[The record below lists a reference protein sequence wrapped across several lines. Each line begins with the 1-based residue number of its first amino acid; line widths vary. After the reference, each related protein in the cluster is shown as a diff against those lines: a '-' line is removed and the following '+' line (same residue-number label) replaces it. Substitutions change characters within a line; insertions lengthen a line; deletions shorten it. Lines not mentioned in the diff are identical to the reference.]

1 MERRLAAIL
10 VADVFGYS
18 RLMGDDEV
26 GTLERLR
33 ALHDDLVQPSILEH
47 KGRIVKL
54 MGDGLLAEFPSV
66 IEAVLCAAH
75 FQEEMVVRE
84 SDVADEERIKLRV
97 GINLG
102 DIMVEG
108 KDIYGDGV
116 NIAARL
122 EKLAEPGGILIS
134 GTAFDAVDGKV
145 EMAFEDMGTQEVRN
159 IKKPLRVYRA
169 VLGGPSAA
177 RAGRSRR
184 RSSVGDKP
192 SIAVLPFQNL
202 SGDPEQEYFADGVTE
217 DLSITLGRC
226 RWLMVIARAS
236 TFAYKKEL
244 PDIRQV
250 CRELGVRY
258 VLQGSVRR
266 SGDRIRITTQLSD
279 GRDGRSI
286 VGERYDRRLT
296 DVFDL
301 QEEIATLIAGT
312 IEPELAETEGAAL
325 RNRPT
330 HDLSAWDSYQRGLWH
345 LYRFTL
351 EELSVAE
358 TLFERATELDKAFS
372 QAHARLAYV
381 YIQQAWYRPREER
394 PQHVQDALQ
403 AAVRAVQQDGK
414 DASARLSLGRAYTL
428 SGEFEE
434 GVEQL
439 RIATVLDPSF
449 AQAHFALGQALTSL
463 DRHEEAVREMDI
475 SIKLSPRDPHL
486 WTFYH
491 VRAIAHYIAG
501 NLEQAE
507 ADEYTA
513 LRQPNVTFYPHT
525 ILVAILARQG
535 KFTESADALRRL
547 RQAKPGFSVD
557 DAIDE
562 WHFGERAIMT
572 PRFMKQFE
580 EDFRKAAPSN

>member
-66 IEAVLCAAH
+66 IEAVQCAAH
-75 FQEEMVVRE
+75 VQEEMVVRE
-84 SDVADEERIKLRV
+84 SEVADDKRIKLRV

-122 EKLAEPGGILIS
+122 EKLAEPGGMSIS
-134 GTAFDAVDGKV
+134 GSAFDAVDGKV
-145 EMAFEDMGTQEVRN
+145 EMAFEDMGTQEVKN
-159 IKKPLRVYRA
+159 IRKPLRVYRA
-169 VLGGPSAA
+169 VLGGPLAA
-177 RAGRSRR
+177 RAGRSGR

-202 SGDPEQEYFADGVTE
+202 SGDPEQEYFADGITE
-217 DLSITLGRC
+217 DLIITLGRC

-236 TFAYKKEL
+236 TFAYKKES

-250 CRELGVRY
+250 SRELGVRY
-258 VLQGSVRR
+258 VLEGSVRR
-266 SGDRIRITTQLSD
+266 SGDRIRVTTQLSD

-286 VGERYDRRLT
+286 VGERYDRKLT

-312 IEPELAETEGAAL
+312 MEPELAETEGAAL

-330 HDLSAWDSYQRGLWH
+330 QDLSAWDSYQRGLWH

-351 EELSVAE
+351 EELSVAK
-358 TLFERATELDKAFS
+358 TLFERATELDEGFS

-381 YIQQAWYRPREER
+381 YIQQAWYRPRAER
-394 PQHVQDALQ
+394 PQHVHNALQ
-403 AAVRAVQQDGK
+403 AAVRAVQLDAK

-491 VRAIAHYIAG
+491 VRAIAHYIAD

-507 ADEYTA
+507 ADEHTA
-513 LRQPNVTFYPHT
+513 LRQPNVTFYPLT

-535 KFTESADALRRL
+535 KFTESADALRRV

-580 EDFRKAAPSN
+580 EDFRKSTASN